1 MLFLLAIE
9 ILNKKSSQIDLII
22 LLYHQSHAKTIFYF
36 LNDFESARPL
46 DLLNLPFSSI
56 SYTLCCF
63 RSHRRMSKSKLCF
76 YASLGSS
83 QGGSTKS
90 KDKKGKDDKK
100 IKEVLGKL
108 FYAKMQHRSSLTFS
122 VKLI

>member
-1 MLFLLAIE
+1 M
-9 ILNKKSSQIDLII
+9 
-22 LLYHQSHAKTIFYF
+22 
-36 LNDFESARPL
+36 NDFESARPL

-63 RSHRRMSKSKLCF
+63 CSHRRMSKSKLCF

-108 FYAKMQHRSSLTFS
+108 FYAKMQHRSSLTLS

>member
-63 RSHRRMSKSKLCF
+63 CSHRRMSKSKLCF

>member
-63 RSHRRMSKSKLCF
+63 CSHHRMSKSKLCF

-83 QGGSTKS
+83 QGASTKS

>member
-63 RSHRRMSKSKLCF
+63 CSHHRMSKSKLCF

-90 KDKKGKDDKK
+90 KDNKGKDDKK
-100 IKEVLGKL
+100 IKEVLGK
-108 FYAKMQHRSSLTFS
+108 
-122 VKLI
+122 